1 MKKSFLICM
10 ILTVF
15 FACKKDSDPEP
26 VDNVKPEDKVK
37 ATELQ
42 TFLQGNKFSLASY
55 YSDSAIDYN
64 DTDQVVKAEKD
75 LWQYVSNWIKDD
87 RYSFNPDG
95 TVIIEQ
101 NANRIATDT
110 TAILTRNYAV
120 AADENGVGFKFIG
133 HLYQDLNYRLIT
145 FSDTLIKVSA
155 TWNGKTVN
163 SEYKV
168 VAD

>member
-10 ILTVF
+10 ILTTF
-15 FACKKDSDPEP
+15 FACNKDSDPEP

-42 TFLQGNKFSLASY
+42 TFLQANKFSLTRY

-64 DTDQVVKAEKD
+64 DTDQVVKAETE

-87 RYSFNPDG
+87 RYTFNSDG
-95 TVIIEQ
+95 TVTIEQ
-101 NANRIATDT
+101 NMNRIQTDT
-110 TAILTRNYAV
+110 TPILTRNYAV
-120 AADENGVGFKFIG
+120 AADESGVEFKFIG

-145 FSDTLIKVSA
+145 FSDTLIRVSA